1 MCDAARHLP
10 ERPQAL
16 LTVLQLENK
25 AGQIKD
31 VAYDLRDTTV
41 VDLTDWQS
49 HWSFAS
55 TPGFMVQSI
64 RGTAIL
70 PQAGDYIARRSEDAR
85 AAAPADAEANRNC
98 LRDVIFAHYFR

>member
-1 MCDAARHLP
+1 MVSSCSRAHAQARLPLEQRLGIERGRGHGVVDVMCDAARHLP

-64 RGTAIL
+64 RGTALL
-70 PQAGDYIARRSEDAR
+70 PQAG
-85 AAAPADAEANRNC
+85 
-98 LRDVIFAHYFR
+98 